1 MNVLLIGAGA
11 VGQAY
16 GRHFH
21 LGGANVTFY
30 VRPKYADE
38 TRKGFAMYPLNERKA
53 EMGPVRFDDF
63 NVITNF
69 SDAADTKWDFVVLC
83 MSSTALRKGT
93 WLDELVAV
101 IGEAT
106 VVSLCPG
113 LKDNAFV
120 LQRVPKERAVFGL
133 IGLSSYPGP
142 LEGESLPSPGMV
154 YWIPPAT
161 KMAFS
166 GPDDR
171 TSEVVKLLTSG
182 GLKSKQV
189 KDTAVTA
196 AFASPILQM
205 VIVGLELV
213 GWKFK
218 AMRKNKPMMKNSYQ
232 AMRESFSIAEDL
244 LDTKTP
250 FALRLI
256 RPWNLRLILRLIP
269 HVVPFDM
276 ERFFEKHFT
285 KVGDQTEDNLA
296 TLVSLAKAENN
307 SHVAL
312 QSLHQQLENLRAK
325 TAGRAASEA

>member
-21 LGGANVTFY
+21 NGGANVTFY
-30 VRPKYADE
+30 VRPHYAEE

-53 EMGPVRFDDF
+53 SKGPVRFDDF
-63 NVITNF
+63 KVITSF

-93 WLDELVAV
+93 WLDELVAA
-101 IGEAT
+101 IGDAT
-106 VVSLCPG
+106 MVSLCPG

-120 LQRVPKERAVFGL
+120 LERVPKERAVFGL
-133 IGLSSYPGP
+133 IGLTSYPGP

-154 YWIPPAT
+154 YWIPPGA

-171 TSEVVKLLTSG
+171 TQAVVTLLSAG
-182 GLKSKQV
+182 GLSSKQV

-196 AFASPILQM
+196 AFASPVLQM

-213 GWKFK
+213 GWKFV
-218 AMRKNKPMMKNSYQ
+218 ALRKNKPMMKQSYT
-232 AMRESFSIAEDL
+232 AMREAFSIAEKR
-244 LDTKTP
+244 LDAKTP

-256 RPWNLRLILRLIP
+256 RPWNLRLVLRLIP

-296 TLVSLAKAENN
+296 TLGELAAVEKMP
-307 SHVAL
+307 HVAL
-312 QSLHQQLENLRAK
+312 SSLHEQLGAQRASSN
-325 TAGRAASEA
+325 TAA